1 MFRQLVATIHKATG
15 RLVVFTEFPSV
26 YLSNSLSCE
35 GGGLFVVEERVDRL
49 GAIAVL
55 TGDRRDRAKD
65 SAQQLKDV

>member
-1 MFRQLVATIHKATG
+1 M
-15 RLVVFTEFPSV
+15 FTEFPSV